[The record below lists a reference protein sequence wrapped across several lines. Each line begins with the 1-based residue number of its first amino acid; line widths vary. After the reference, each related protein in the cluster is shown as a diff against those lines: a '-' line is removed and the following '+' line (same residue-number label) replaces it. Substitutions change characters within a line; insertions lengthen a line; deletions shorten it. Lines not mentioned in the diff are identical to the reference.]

1 MCSMA
6 RSNSVCL
13 VVGAGNLLLDETET
27 IRISQLEQKVALRDA
42 RIAGLQVGHTS
53 RLDSR

>member
-1 MCSMA
+1 MA

-13 VVGAGNLLLDETET
+13 VVGVGNLLLDETET